1 MLRVIQLR
9 LLRLTSKSVFR
20 AIGDT
25 PKNAKNVKALLY
37 KGRGWHL
44 FLGGFLG
51 DALNA
56 GMHRHAAEEFA

>member
-1 MLRVIQLR
+1 
-9 LLRLTSKSVFR
+9 VFR

-56 GMHRHAAEEFA
+56 GMHCHAAEEFA